1 MSIKFLPC
9 LHIAICCIE
18 DHLTT
23 SDRVMISFSY
33 MAFILVNLR
42 GLLYRYI
49 LTIMSQEEF
58 APEGNKLRVIINI
71 QIFKILSSI
80 YSTEILVI
88 LPKLKKPQTWVSQKA
103 E

>member
-42 GLLYRYI
+42 GLLYSYSVI
-49 LTIMSQEEF
+49 IMSPEEI
-58 APEGNKLRVIINI
+58 APEGSKLRVITNI
-71 QIFKILSSI
+71 KIS
-80 YSTEILVI
+80 
-88 LPKLKKPQTWVSQKA
+88 
-103 E
+103 

>member
-9 LHIAICCIE
+9 LHIAVCCIE

-23 SDRVMISFSY
+23 SDQVMISFSY

-42 GLLYRYI
+42 GLLYSYSVI
-49 LTIMSQEEF
+49 IMLQEEI
-58 APEGNKLRVIINI
+58 APEGSKLRVITNI

-80 YSTEILVI
+80 YSIEILLI
-88 LPKLKKPQTWVSQKA
+88 FPKLKKPQTWVSQKA
-103 E
+103 A